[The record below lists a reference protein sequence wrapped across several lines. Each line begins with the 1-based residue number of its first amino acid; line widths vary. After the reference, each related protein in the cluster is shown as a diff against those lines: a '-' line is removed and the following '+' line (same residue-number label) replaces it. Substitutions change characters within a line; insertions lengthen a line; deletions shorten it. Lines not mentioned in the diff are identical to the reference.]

1 MPHQSYHYYK
11 NIDPNWL
18 SMVRWFP
25 LPCVVLFGSTCLD
38 RKIFY
43 CWVWFDLTC
52 LAPDYYYY
60 YLWVYL
66 FIIWYR
72 AWIFVHLVLI
82 ISTQDFIHRWNS
94 TKYSWDRLIVI
105 LTYSH
110 GFLESMY
117 FLFSCCL
124 DSWYQHYECVKS
136 TDTYLCANFSLND
149 CWFLSCF
156 YLFTCFL

>member
-1 MPHQSYHYYK
+1 MPCCLSTLMPHQSYHYYK

-18 SMVRWFP
+18 RMVRWFP
-25 LPCVVLFGSTCLD
+25 LPCVVLFVSTCLD

-43 CWVWFDLTC
+43 FWVWFDLTC
-52 LAPDYYYY
+52 LAPGYFFY
-60 YLWVYL
+60 YLFFSL
-66 FIIWYR
+66 FIYLLIGTERESLFIWS
-72 AWIFVHLVLI
+72 WLFLLK
-82 ISTQDFIHRWNS
+82 ISFTYVS
-94 TKYSWDRLIVI
+94 
-105 LTYSH
+105 TYSH